1 MGEGAGE
8 DEGVEG
14 GADGVVEAE
23 AAAVEHDLVD
33 VLPYILALE

>member
-8 DEGVEG
+8 EEAVEV
-14 GADGVVEAE
+14 GADGVVEAG

-33 VLPYILALE
+33 VL